1 VDNGYHVWSQTFD
14 RKLDD
19 VFKVQDEIA
28 AAVVQMLKVTLLTQP
43 VAQPARAPNT
53 AAYTSY
59 LQGRF
64 FAAHNSRDGNARA
77 VPLFEQAV
85 RDDSTYALGWAGLAR
100 VVARSADNGWVPLAS
115 GYDRAR
121 AAAAKA
127 LQLDSNLVEGH
138 AIMAYIKSTY
148 DWDCSLPGDSRR
160 ARPFLAD

>member
-1 VDNGYHVWSQTFD
+1 
-14 RKLDD
+14 LDTNN
-19 VFKVQDEIA
+19 A
-28 AAVVQMLKVTLLTQP
+28 PTPRLAAVRVHFKK
-43 VAQPARAPNT
+43 
-53 AAYTSY
+53 
-59 LQGRF
+59 GRF